1 MQYAVHAVS
10 VFPDSAV
17 VELWYTRFVTV
28 HTEEWKGEKK
38 DWLSDTLH
46 PEPSFLDQMILDQGI
61 SPPTVSI
68 YSNYVHIWQLMI
80 LDQGIGHRF
89 RATITSKGNVTAHKE
104 SIQAELERIRQGL
117 GNSTHR
123 LLGVPPCASRL
134 SV

>member
-61 SPPTVSI
+61 
-68 YSNYVHIWQLMI
+68 
-80 LDQGIGHRF
+80 GHRF